1 MQDPPPE
8 DPEDDA
14 NMTFADL
21 LEETANGVSS
31 KIEAAADAA
40 AKEEAPAAAKEEARW
55 PEPQPEEWRK
65 AAAGTRWRSRNA
77 APDGRV
83 RVAIQAVGSWASVQE
98 LFRAIEKQ
106 QTRPIAWIF
115 MSRRGPEG
123 RPSYRTR
130 FIDVDKSPMIRQGE
144 LAYAQHTFVPHGDA
158 KYRCDPVWD
167 HGHRG
172 ESRSEEDTQKAAS
185 AGHGPA
191 SSAQVPPEPKLF
203 NWGSKQQS
211 NAWVRRPNVQP
222 QQPQQQPLP
231 LSATEV
237 RLMRAE
243 AQIAKVTALVDA
255 VLSGQPVQAAAPE
268 KPPMPELQELSLQF
282 EQFKQTKEAEEKALK
297 AEIKKLQAEAEAH
310 SASVKMYA
318 EVHTR
323 TFNEDRALRERNRW
337 LETQL
342 EDVRASAFQTDFLTP
357 VKVSLLPVGHMSSFA
372 GGSTRNSS
380 GDKPLRQLRK
390 TREQERSA
398 FVPATLGAFPFE
410 ELVPSKAAVESAAAV
425 LEATTEAAVS
435 VAAEEVAPAT
445 VTDPATS
452 EEALPEVAA
461 ALAGVEVAM
470 EEPEAVP
477 AGAEGGAPVTAT
489 AAAVPAVK
497 EAEVPVVPP
506 VVATEAPA
514 PIAAPPSAAAPPR
527 GGKGRPAER
536 VPGEGGTPDAKE
548 PKSEDGEG
556 ASATGLAPMRLN
568 SNFSAAAGQPE
579 MSDQNRC

>member
-1 MQDPPPE
+1 MDGLGTNGNMN
-8 DPEDDA
+8 DA
-14 NMTFADL
+14 AMRDGT
-21 LEETANGVSS
+21 EGT
-31 KIEAAADAA
+31 AAADAA
-40 AKEEAPAAAKEEARW
+40 AEKEATTAAEEEARW
-55 PEPQPEEWRK
+55 AEPQPEEWHE
-65 AAAGTRWRSRNA
+65 AAAGKRWRSRNA
-77 APDGRV
+77 ATDGRV
-83 RVAIQAVGSWASVQE
+83 RVAIQAVGPWASVKE

-115 MSRRGPEG
+115 MSKRGKESPT
-123 RPSYRTR
+123 YRTR

-167 HGHRG
+167 YGHRG
-172 ESRSEEDTQKAAS
+172 EPRRSEDTQKAAS

-191 SSAQVPPEPKLF
+191 SSAQVPPEPELF
-203 NWGSKQQS
+203 KWGSDQQS

-222 QQPQQQPLP
+222 QQPQQQQPP
-231 LSATEV
+231 PSAMEV

-342 EDVRASAFQTDFLTP
+342 EDVRASALQTDFLTP
-357 VKVSLLPVGHMSSFA
+357 VKVSLLPVAHKSSFA

-410 ELVPSKAAVESAAAV
+410 EFVPSKPAVESAAAV

-470 EEPEAVP
+470 EEPEPEAVP
-477 AGAEGGAPVTAT
+477 VGAEGHGGAPI
-489 AAAVPAVK
+489 AAIAPAKPAVE
-497 EAEVPVVPP
+497 EAEVPVVQP

-514 PIAAPPSAAAPPR
+514 LVAAPPSAAAPPPP
-527 GGKGRPAER
+527 GKGRPAER

-548 PKSEDGEG
+548 PKSEEGEG
-556 ASATGLAPMRLN
+556 AAATGLAPMRLN